1 MFFTISCQNVP
12 MLDST
17 FDIGCFKLAAP
28 LNNIIEHDSYRKYI
42 LKFTNIYLKTL
53 QIIAEL

>member
-1 MFFTISCQNVP
+1 

-28 LNNIIEHDSYRKYI
+28 LNNIIVHDSYRKYI
-42 LKFTNIYLKTL
+42 LKLTNIYLKAL
-53 QIIAEL
+53 KIIAEL